1 MKKNVMRILSL
12 AMVVVLMVATFAG
25 CGGSEVVRP
34 EAVSVKTDLSDA
46 NFTFTYGELKNVL
59 PGDQLATLYENTN
72 KKTDDREVQLSY
84 YELVSKFGDKDY
96 FANVIALISDEE
108 MAAFTAN
115 QQGALDYFN
124 EKINEIK
131 TTGVARVSYY
141 ENFWIN
147 HGGSEGTNEDGSVDY
162 SKVTVFFRDTEGNL
176 LDNQPELRAAFR
188 LYSDMALQDI
198 GKYLMNISNEE
209 KYQVKEGDE
218 DELVATDFNED
229 LTNIIYPLGE
239 KNASTLTL
247 ADLYT
252 DTNEETGIVT
262 QPVYTSLVYTYVHD
276 LDEEG
281 NNAEYKDG
289 ALEGEYIFVPSEIY
303 RTINIAVKPDVTS
316 VKKAFTVREKDGILE
331 QFKVAES
338 YLKVNSFEIAF
349 NPCKISAGFNA
360 VNDQMTYATY
370 EKNMVI
376 TANVTFTGALE
387 DYGTVVVEFPCTSSL
402 TYNFGWAVEE
412 AAAE

>member
-25 CGGSEVVRP
+25 CGGSEVNRP
-34 EAVSVKTDLSDA
+34 EAVSVKTDLKDVS
-46 NFTFTYGELKNVL
+46 FTFTYGELKDVL

-72 KKTDDREVQLSY
+72 KKTDDKEVQLSY
-84 YELVSKFGDKDY
+84 YEIVSKFGDKDY
-96 FANVIALISDEE
+96 FADVIALISDEE
-108 MAAFTAN
+108 MSAFTAN
-115 QQGALDYFN
+115 QQGVLDYFN

-147 HGGSEGTNEDGSVDY
+147 HGDGVKFMNENG
-162 SKVTVFFRDTEGNL
+162 EL
-176 LDNQPELRAAFR
+176 LDGQDELKAAFR
-188 LYSDMALQDI
+188 LYADMALQDI

-276 LDEEG
+276 LDEDG
-281 NNAEYKDG
+281 NNAEYKEG

-331 QFKVAES
+331 QFKVAEN

-376 TANVTFTGALE
+376 TANVTFAGALE
-387 DYGTVVVEFPCTSSL
+387 KYGTVVVEFPCTSSL
-402 TYNFGWAVEE
+402 TYNFGWEVEE
-412 AAAE
+412 KAE

>member
-1 MKKNVMRILSL
+1 MKKNLMRIFSVV
-12 AMVVVLMVATFAG
+12 MVVALMVACFTG
-25 CGGSEVVRP
+25 CGGSEVIRP
-34 EAVSVKTDLSDA
+34 EAVSVKTDLKDV

-72 KKTDDREVQLSY
+72 KKTDDKEVKLSY

-115 QQGALDYFN
+115 QQAVLDYFN
-124 EKINEIK
+124 SMINDIK
-131 TTGVARVSYY
+131 QNKTAFVSYN

-147 HGGSEGTNEDGSVDY
+147 HGDEVKFMNENG
-162 SKVTVFFRDTEGNL
+162 EL
-176 LDNQPELRAAFR
+176 LDGQDQLKAAFR
-188 LYSDMALQDI
+188 IYADMALQNI
-198 GKYLMNISNEE
+198 GAFLMNSSEVVE
-209 KYQVKEGDE
+209 KG
-218 DELVATDFNED
+218 ED

-239 KNASTLTL
+239 AQASTLTL

-252 DTNEETGIVT
+252 DTNKDTGIVT

-281 NNAEYKDG
+281 NNAEYKEG

-331 QFKVAES
+331 QFKVAEN

-349 NPCKISAGFNA
+349 NPCKISAGYNA

-387 DYGTVVVEFPCTSSL
+387 DYGTVIVEFPCTSSL
-402 TYNFGWAVEE
+402 TYNFGWEVVDNAK
-412 AAAE
+412 

>member
-1 MKKNVMRILSL
+1 MKKNVMRIFSVV
-12 AMVVVLMVATFAG
+12 MVVVLMVATFAG
-25 CGGSEVVRP
+25 CGGSEVNRP
-34 EAVSVKTDLSDA
+34 EAVAVKTDLKDV

-72 KKTDDREVQLSY
+72 KKTDDREVKLSY
-84 YELVSKFGDKDY
+84 YELVSKFSDKDY
-96 FANVIALISDEE
+96 FADVIALISDEE

-115 QQGALDYFN
+115 QQGVLDYFN
-124 EKINEIK
+124 NSINDIK
-131 TTGVARVSYY
+131 SNDDVYVYY
-141 ENFWIN
+141 NENFWIN
-147 HGGSEGTNEDGSVDY
+147 HGDGVKFMNENGELLEGQD
-162 SKVTVFFRDTEGNL
+162 
-176 LDNQPELRAAFR
+176 ELKAAFR
-188 LYSDMALQDI
+188 IYADMALQDI
-198 GKYLMNISNEE
+198 GKFLMNYSLIEL
-209 KYQVKEGDE
+209 E
-218 DELVATDFNED
+218 DEMKNVDFVQD
-229 LTNIIYPLGE
+229 KTNIIYPLGE
-239 KNASTLTL
+239 KQASTLTL

-252 DTNEETGIVT
+252 DTNAETGIVT

-281 NNAEYKDG
+281 NNAEYTEG

-402 TYNFGWAVEE
+402 TYNFGWE
-412 AAAE
+412 AKESAE

>member
-1 MKKNVMRILSL
+1 MKKNVMRIFSL
-12 AMVVVLMVATFAG
+12 VMVVVLMVPTFAG
-25 CGGSEVVRP
+25 CGSSEVNRP
-34 EAVSVKTDLSDA
+34 EAVAVKTDLGDV

-72 KKTDDREVQLSY
+72 KKTDDKEVQLSY
-84 YELVSKFGDKDY
+84 YELISKFGDKDY
-96 FANVIALISDEE
+96 FADVIALISDEE
-108 MAAFTAN
+108 MAAFTGN
-115 QQGALDYFN
+115 QQSVLDYFN

-147 HGGSEGTNEDGSVDY
+147 HGDGVKFMNENG
-162 SKVTVFFRDTEGNL
+162 EL
-176 LDNQPELRAAFR
+176 LDGQDELKAAFR
-188 LYSDMALQDI
+188 LYADMALQDI

-218 DELVATDFNED
+218 DDLVATDFNED

-239 KNASTLTL
+239 KQASTLTL

-252 DTNEETGIVT
+252 DTNAETGIVT

-281 NNAEYKDG
+281 NNAEYTEG

-316 VKKAFTVREKDGILE
+316 VKKAFTIREKDGILE
-331 QFKVAES
+331 QFKVAEN

-376 TANVTFTGALE
+376 TANVTFDGALE

-402 TYNFGWAVEE
+402 TYNFGWKVEDK
-412 AAAE
+412 AK